1 MTPFTVRATRHT
13 PHALRVVSGKGD
25 SFPCSFSLP
34 FSARK
39 NGRDLTLVSLFICP
53 AVQLRVLFARQH
65 ASTPHAQSEPDQST
79 TCTQRQAHAEMMTH
93 HSLQNVLVAGGY
105 PPFLPGRK
113 ASIPRPSF
121 YLCFVSRLASLL
133 LSWVYRFCAFC
144 RMSSLFPGCQWCS
157 QVTRTIVSTCLSFFP
172 WSDRLL

>member
-93 HSLQNVLVAGGY
+93 HSLQNVLVAGAILLSSQGARQVY
-105 PPFLPGRK
+105 RALL
-113 ASIPRPSF
+113 STSV
-121 YLCFVSRLASLL
+121 LCLVSLL
-133 LSWVYRFCAFC
+133 SCFHGYIVFVHSVGCL
-144 RMSSLFPGCQWCS
+144 LFFLVVNGA
-157 QVTRTIVSTCLSFFP
+157 VR
-172 WSDRLL
+172 